1 MSTAPAH
8 PTVLHLSLV
17 VGGVLRDRS
26 GERLGKVDDLL
37 VRLGEDYPPV
47 TGVLA
52 SVAGRPVFVPASE
65 VAEIAHGRVDLLAE
79 KIDLQRFERRYGE
92 VLLRKDVLD
101 RQLINVD
108 GARLVRANEIEIA
121 RIDGWYRVVGVDTA
135 CAASSAGSRRAGSA
149 RTCRRARSSTG
160 RASRRSPGTCRAC
173 ACASPTP
180 SWPACTR
187 PSWPIWSRPRR
198 TTRAR
203 RSCAPSAETRSSRPT
218 CSRSSTPSTGASSSR
233 SARDAEV
240 AAVLERMETDDAV
253 DLLGDLPEERREGV
267 VRLLPAVQRRRVR
280 ALAGYDP
287 ATAGGLMSPEFVCLY
302 AQATKQ
308 EAIGRVERSRAPA
321 DTLAWVYVMNLD
333 RRLKGAIA
341 LADLLRADPG
351 LTMGEAATFLPPR
364 VTAEAELE
372 EVARL
377 MTDYDLTVVPVVDE
391 RDQIMGVVSVDD
403 VLEMV
408 LPRGWRRRFDVLG
421 GRVARDGGPQ
431 YPAVRVRCANALI
444 RGGSGRA
451 PRLA

>member
-1 MSTAPAH
+1 MAVRATSLNAPVTLSAGGTRFPRMSAATT

-17 VGGVLRDRS
+17 VGGGLRDRG
-26 GERLGKVDDLL
+26 GERIGKVDDLL

-52 SVAGRPVFVPASE
+52 TVAGRPVFVAASE
-65 VAEIAHGRVDLLAE
+65 VAEIGHGRVDLLSD

-121 RIDGWYRVVGVDTA
+121 RIDGWYRVVGVDTGLRGIVRRVA
-135 CAASSAGSRRAGSA
+135 PRRLGANMPPGTFLDWASVEAFTGHVPSVRLRVPHPKLARLHPAQLADLVEAASHNEGEEIMRAVGGDEELEADVFEELDAQHRREFIE
-149 RTCRRARSSTG
+149 ARS
-160 RASRRSPGTCRAC
+160 
-173 ACASPTP
+173 
-180 SWPACTR
+180 
-187 PSWPIWSRPRR
+187 
-198 TTRAR
+198 
-203 RSCAPSAETRSSRPT
+203 
-218 CSRSSTPSTGASSSR
+218 
-233 SARDAEV
+233 DAEV

-267 VRLLPAVQRRRVR
+267 VLLLPAVQRRRVR

-302 AQATKQ
+302 AQATKA

-341 LADLLRADPG
+341 LADLLRADPA

-364 VTAEAELE
+364 VSAEAELE

-421 GRVARDGGPQ
+421 GE
-431 YPAVRVRCANALI
+431 
-444 RGGSGRA
+444 
-451 PRLA
+451 

>member
-1 MSTAPAH
+1 MSAATT

-17 VGGVLRDRS
+17 VGGGLRDRG
-26 GERLGKVDDLL
+26 GERIGKVDDLL

-52 SVAGRPVFVPASE
+52 TVAGRPVFVAASE
-65 VAEIAHGRVDLLAE
+65 VAEIGHGRVDLLSD

-121 RIDGWYRVVGVDTA
+121 RIDGWYRVVGVDTGLRGIVRRVA
-135 CAASSAGSRRAGSA
+135 PRRLGANMPPGQFLDWASVEAFTGHVPSVRLRVPHPKLARLHPAQLADLVEAASHNEGEEIMRAVGGDEELEADVFEELDAQHRREFIEE
-149 RTCRRARSSTG
+149 RS
-160 RASRRSPGTCRAC
+160 
-173 ACASPTP
+173 
-180 SWPACTR
+180 
-187 PSWPIWSRPRR
+187 
-198 TTRAR
+198 
-203 RSCAPSAETRSSRPT
+203 
-218 CSRSSTPSTGASSSR
+218 
-233 SARDAEV
+233 DAEV

-267 VRLLPAVQRRRVR
+267 VLLLPAVQRRRVR

-302 AQATKQ
+302 AQATKA
-308 EAIGRVERSRAPA
+308 EAIERVQRSRAPA

-341 LADLLRADPG
+341 LADLLRADPA

-364 VTAEAELE
+364 VAAEANLE

-421 GRVARDGGPQ
+421 GE
-431 YPAVRVRCANALI
+431 
-444 RGGSGRA
+444 
-451 PRLA
+451 

>member
-1 MSTAPAH
+1 MSTAPAE
-8 PTVLHLSLV
+8 PTVLHLSLIA
-17 VGGVLRDRS
+17 GGVLRDRS

-65 VAEIAHGRVDLLAE
+65 VAEIAHGRVDLLGE
-79 KIDLQRFERRYGE
+79 KIDLHRFERRYGE

-121 RIDGWYRVVGVDTA
+121 RIDGWYRVVGVDTGLRGIVRRVA
-135 CAASSAGSRRAGSA
+135 PRRLGENMPPGAFLDWASVEAFTGHVPSVRLRVPHPKLARLHPAQLADLVEAASHNEGEEIMRAVGGDEELEADVFEELDAQHRREFIEQ
-149 RTCRRARSSTG
+149 RS
-160 RASRRSPGTCRAC
+160 
-173 ACASPTP
+173 
-180 SWPACTR
+180 
-187 PSWPIWSRPRR
+187 
-198 TTRAR
+198 
-203 RSCAPSAETRSSRPT
+203 
-218 CSRSSTPSTGASSSR
+218 
-233 SARDAEV
+233 DAEV

-267 VRLLPAVQRRRVR
+267 VRLLPAVPRRRVR

-302 AQATKQ
+302 AQATKH
-308 EAIGRVERSRAPA
+308 EAIGRIERSRAPA

-341 LADLLRADPG
+341 LADLLRADPDV
-351 LTMGEAATFLPPR
+351 TMGEAATFLPPR

-421 GRVARDGGPQ
+421 GE
-431 YPAVRVRCANALI
+431 
-444 RGGSGRA
+444 
-451 PRLA
+451 

>member
-1 MSTAPAH
+1 MSAAAVQ

-17 VGGVLRDRS
+17 VGGVLRDRN

-52 SVAGRPVFVPASE
+52 SVAGRTVFVPASE
-65 VAEIAHGRVDLLAE
+65 VGEIAHARVDLVSDTL
-79 KIDLQRFERRYGE
+79 DLQRFERRFGE

-121 RIDGWYRVVGVDTA
+121 RLEGWYRVVGVDTSLRGIVRRVA
-135 CAASSAGSRRAGSA
+135 PRRLGMRMPPGQFLDWASVEAFTGHVPSVRLRVPHPKLARLHPAQLADLVEAASHNEGEEIMQAVGSNEELEADVFEELDAQHRREFIEE
-149 RTCRRARSSTG
+149 RS
-160 RASRRSPGTCRAC
+160 
-173 ACASPTP
+173 
-180 SWPACTR
+180 
-187 PSWPIWSRPRR
+187 
-198 TTRAR
+198 
-203 RSCAPSAETRSSRPT
+203 
-218 CSRSSTPSTGASSSR
+218 
-233 SARDAEV
+233 DADV

-253 DLLGDLPEERREGV
+253 DLLGDLPEERREQV
-267 VRLLPAVQRRRVR
+267 VKLLPAVQRRRVR

-308 EAIGRVERSRAPA
+308 EAIERIERSRAPA

-333 RRLKGAIA
+333 RRLKGAVA
-341 LADLLRADPG
+341 LADLLRADVDA
-351 LTMGEAATFLPPR
+351 TMGDLAGFLPPR

-391 RDQIMGVVSVDD
+391 RDQLMGVVSVDD

-408 LPRGWRRRFDVLG
+408 LPRGWRRRFDLLG
-421 GRVARDGGPQ
+421 GE
-431 YPAVRVRCANALI
+431 
-444 RGGSGRA
+444 
-451 PRLA
+451 

>member
-1 MSTAPAH
+1 M
-8 PTVLHLSLV
+8 LHLSLV
-17 VGGVLRDRS
+17 VGGGLRDRG
-26 GERLGKVDDLL
+26 GERIGKVDDLL

-52 SVAGRPVFVPASE
+52 TVAGRPVFVAASE
-65 VAEIAHGRVDLLAE
+65 VAEIGHGRVDLLSD

-121 RIDGWYRVVGVDTA
+121 RIDGWYRVVGVDTGLRGIVRRVA
-135 CAASSAGSRRAGSA
+135 PRRLGASMPPGQFLDWASVEAFTGHVPSVRLRVPHPKLARLHPAQLADLVEAASHNEGEEIMRAVGGDEELEADVFEELDGQHRREFIEE
-149 RTCRRARSSTG
+149 RS
-160 RASRRSPGTCRAC
+160 
-173 ACASPTP
+173 
-180 SWPACTR
+180 
-187 PSWPIWSRPRR
+187 
-198 TTRAR
+198 
-203 RSCAPSAETRSSRPT
+203 
-218 CSRSSTPSTGASSSR
+218 
-233 SARDAEV
+233 DAEV

-267 VRLLPAVQRRRVR
+267 VLLLPAVQRRRVR

-302 AQATKQ
+302 AQATKA

-341 LADLLRADPG
+341 LADLLRADPA

-364 VTAEAELE
+364 VAAEADLE

-421 GRVARDGGPQ
+421 
-431 YPAVRVRCANALI
+431 
-444 RGGSGRA
+444 SE
-451 PRLA
+451 

>member
-1 MSTAPAH
+1 MAAVAQ

-17 VGGVLRDRS
+17 SGGVLRDRN
-26 GERLGKVDDLL
+26 GERAGRVDDLI

-52 SVAGRPVFVPASE
+52 SVAGRPVFVPAAE
-65 VAEIAHGRVDLLAE
+65 VGEIAHGRVDLVSDKL
-79 KIDLQRFERRYGE
+79 DLQRFERRFGE
-92 VLLRKDVLD
+92 VLLKKDVLD

-121 RIDGWYRVVGVDTA
+121 RLEGWYRVVGVDTGLRGIVRRVA
-135 CAASSAGSRRAGSA
+135 PRRLGVRMPPGRFLDWASVEAFTGHVPSVRLRVPHPKLARLHPAQLADLVEAASHNEGEEIMQAVGSNEELEADVFEELDAQHRREFIEQ
-149 RTCRRARSSTG
+149 RS
-160 RASRRSPGTCRAC
+160 
-173 ACASPTP
+173 
-180 SWPACTR
+180 
-187 PSWPIWSRPRR
+187 
-198 TTRAR
+198 
-203 RSCAPSAETRSSRPT
+203 
-218 CSRSSTPSTGASSSR
+218 
-233 SARDAEV
+233 DADV

-253 DLLGDLPEERREGV
+253 DLLGDLPEERREQV
-267 VRLLPAVQRRRVR
+267 VKLLPAVQRRRVR

-308 EAIGRVERSRAPA
+308 EAIERVERSRAPA

-351 LTMGEAATFLPPR
+351 ATMGDLAGFLPPR
-364 VTAEAELE
+364 VGAEAELE

-421 GRVARDGGPQ
+421 GE
-431 YPAVRVRCANALI
+431 
-444 RGGSGRA
+444 
-451 PRLA
+451 